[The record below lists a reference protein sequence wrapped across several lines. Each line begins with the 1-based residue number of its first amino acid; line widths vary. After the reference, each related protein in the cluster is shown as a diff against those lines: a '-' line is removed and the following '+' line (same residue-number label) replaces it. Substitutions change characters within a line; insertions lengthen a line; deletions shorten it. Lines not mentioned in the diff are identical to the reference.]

1 MLRIARLLTTLLAL
15 TLFAANSASAI
26 TAASAGKTA
35 SGLFGA
41 LEHRFGIDALA
52 SSDRIDEKLALLY
65 DFASDFPVA
74 ARGCFK
80 PCPGGYPRDVR
91 GRDAKG
97 RRTPAS
103 RKRKGLERSQGAPS
117 RCRLHAR
124 DRLLRPTADS
134 RNC

>member
-74 ARGCFK
+74 ARA
-80 PCPGGYPRDVR
+80 P
-91 GRDAKG
+91 A
-97 RRTPAS
+97 RRTSTFAGRAWLCS
-103 RKRKGLERSQGAPS
+103 SGHGRAQLA
-117 RCRLHAR
+117 
-124 DRLLRPTADS
+124 
-134 RNC
+134 